1 MKIYLDY
8 LKLHLKSIL
17 EYKLSFILSLCS
29 QVLVF
34 FTYYF
39 LIITMFQKFSNLQG
53 YNLYEILLTFSIIHF
68 GFSMNETFA
77 RGIDQFDSLIVDGSF
92 DRLLL
97 RPRNILLQVVGYQID
112 YTKLARVIQSIIIM
126 IISLI
131 KLEIEW
137 SILKVI
143 TLILMLF
150 SSIAIFFGIFLLAA
164 SYCFL
169 TVQGLEVRNVFTDG
183 GKNIAQY
190 PIGIFNKYFVKIFT
204 YIIPYACVNYY
215 PLMYFIGKSDNVLY
229 GFLPII
235 VLIYLIPCFL
245 IFNKG
250 SKNYL
255 STGS

>member
-1 MKIYLDY
+1 MKIYFDY

-17 EYKLSFILSLCS
+17 EYKMSFILSLSS
-29 QVLVF
+29 QIFVF
-34 FTYYF
+34 FNYYF
-39 LIITMFQKFSNLQG
+39 LIIALFQKFSNLKG
-53 YNLYEILLTFSIIHF
+53 YNIYEILLTFSIIHF

-92 DRLLL
+92 DRLRL
-97 RPRNILLQVVGYQID
+97 RPRNILLQVIGYQID
-112 YTKLARVIQSIIIM
+112 YTKLARVIQSIVIM
-126 IISLI
+126 IIALV
-131 KLEIEW
+131 KLNINW

-143 TLILMLF
+143 TLILMLL

-183 GKNIAQY
+183 GKNVAQY

-215 PLMYFIGKSDNVLY
+215 PLLYFTDKSNNILY
-229 GFLPII
+229 AFLPLI

-250 SKNYL
+250 SKKYL

>member
-1 MKIYLDY
+1 MKLYIDY
-8 LKLHLKSIL
+8 LKLNFKTVLQ
-17 EYKLSFILSLCS
+17 YKLSFILSLIA
-29 QVLVF
+29 QIFVF

-39 LIITMFQKFSNLQG
+39 MIISLFQKFNNLQG
-53 YNLYEILLTFSIIHF
+53 YNIYEILLTFSIIHF
-68 GFSMNETFA
+68 GYSMNETFA
-77 RGIDQFDSLIVDGSF
+77 RGIDQFDNLIIDGSF
-92 DRLLL
+92 DRVLL
-97 RPRNILLQVVGYQID
+97 RPKNILLQVVGYQID
-112 YTKLARVIQSIIIM
+112 YTKFARVFQSIIIM

-169 TVQGLEVRNVFTDG
+169 TIQGLEVRNLFTDG
-183 GKNIAQY
+183 GKHAAQY

-204 YIIPYACVNYY
+204 FIIPYALVNYY
-215 PLMYFIGKSDNVLY
+215 PLQYFVGKTDNITY
-229 GFLPII
+229 AFLPLI
-235 VLIYLIPCFL
+235 VFLYLIPCFL
-245 IFNKG
+245 VFNKG

>member
-1 MKIYLDY
+1 MKIYFDY
-8 LKLHLKSIL
+8 LKLHLKSIM
-17 EYKLSFILSLCS
+17 EYKLSFILSLIS
-29 QVLVF
+29 QVFVF

-39 LIITMFQKFSNLQG
+39 LIIALFQKFNNLQG
-53 YNLYEILLTFSIIHF
+53 YNIYEVLLTFSIIHF

-77 RGIDQFDSLIVDGSF
+77 RGIDQFDALIIDGSF

-126 IISLI
+126 IVALI
-131 KLEIEW
+131 KLDINW

-143 TLILMLF
+143 TLLLMLM

-164 SYCFL
+164 SYCFM

-183 GKNIAQY
+183 GKNTAQY

-204 YIIPYACVNYY
+204 YIIPYALVNYY
-215 PLMYFIGKSDNVLY
+215 PLMYFVGKVDKVYY

-235 VLIYLIPCFL
+235 VLLYLIPCFL

-250 SKNYL
+250 SKHYL

>member
-1 MKIYLDY
+1 MRLYFDY
-8 LKLHLKSIL
+8 LKLHFKSIL
-17 EYKLSFILSLCS
+17 EYKLSFILSLFS
-29 QVLVF
+29 QIFVF

-39 LIITMFQKFSNLQG
+39 LIIAMFQKFSNLQG
-53 YNLYEILLTFSIIHF
+53 YNIYEILLTFSIIHF

-77 RGIDQFDSLIVDGSF
+77 RGIDQFDSLIIDGSF

-97 RPRNILLQVVGYQID
+97 RPRNILLQTVGFQID
-112 YTKLARVIQSIIIM
+112 YTKLARVIQSLIIM
-126 IISLI
+126 IIALV
-131 KLEIEW
+131 KLNIEW

-143 TLILMLF
+143 CLILMLL

-183 GKNIAQY
+183 GKHAAQY
-190 PIGIFNKYFVKIFT
+190 PIGIFNKIFVKIFT
-204 YIIPYACVNYY
+204 YIIPYALVNYY
-215 PLMYFIGKSDNVLY
+215 PLMYFIGKTNNIAY
-229 GFLPII
+229 AFLPLI
-235 VLIYLIPCFL
+235 VFLYLIPCFL
-245 IFNKG
+245 VFNKG

>member
-1 MKIYLDY
+1 MKIYFDY

-29 QVLVF
+29 QILVF

-39 LIITMFQKFSNLQG
+39 LIIAMFQKFSNLQG

-97 RPRNILLQVVGYQID
+97 RPRNILLQVIGYQID
-112 YTKLARVIQSIIIM
+112 YTKLARVIQSIVIM

-131 KLEIEW
+131 KLNIDW

-143 TLILMLF
+143 TLILMLL

-169 TVQGLEVRNVFTDG
+169 TVQGLEVRNV
-183 GKNIAQY
+183 
-190 PIGIFNKYFVKIFT
+190 
-204 YIIPYACVNYY
+204 
-215 PLMYFIGKSDNVLY
+215 L
-229 GFLPII
+229 
-235 VLIYLIPCFL
+235 
-245 IFNKG
+245 
-250 SKNYL
+250 
-255 STGS
+255 

>member
-1 MKIYLDY
+1 MKLYFDY
-8 LKLHLKSIL
+8 LKLHFKSIL
-17 EYKLSFILSLCS
+17 EYKLSFILSLLS
-29 QVLVF
+29 QVFVF

-39 LIITMFQKFSNLQG
+39 LIIAMFNKFSNLQG
-53 YNLYEILLTFSIIHF
+53 YNIYEILLTFSIIHF

-77 RGIDQFDSLIVDGSF
+77 RGIDQFDALIVDGSF

-97 RPRNILLQVVGYQID
+97 RPKNILLQVVGYQID
-112 YTKLARVIQSIIIM
+112 YSKLARVIQSIIILTF
-126 IISLI
+126 SLF
-131 KLEIEW
+131 KLNIEW

-143 TLILMLF
+143 TLILMLL

-164 SYCFL
+164 SYCFI
-169 TVQGLEVRNVFTDG
+169 TIQGLEVRNLFTDG
-183 GKNIAQY
+183 GKHAAQY

-204 YIIPYACVNYY
+204 YIIPYAFVNYY
-215 PLMYFIGKSDNVLY
+215 PLMYFTGKINNPLY
-229 GFLPII
+229 SLLPLIVFL
-235 VLIYLIPCFL
+235 YLIPCFL

>member
-1 MKIYLDY
+1 MKIYFDY

-29 QVLVF
+29 QIFVF

-39 LIITMFQKFSNLQG
+39 LIIALFQKFSNLQG
-53 YNLYEILLTFSIIHF
+53 YNIYEILLTFSIIHF

-77 RGIDQFDSLIVDGSF
+77 RGIDQFDGLIIDGSF

-112 YTKLARVIQSIIIM
+112 YTKLARVIQSIVIM

-143 TLILMLF
+143 TLILMLL
-150 SSIAIFFGIFLLAA
+150 SSIAIFFGLFLLAA

-169 TVQGLEVRNVFTDG
+169 TIQGLEVRNVFTDG
-183 GKNIAQY
+183 GKNVAQY

-204 YIIPYACVNYY
+204 YIIPYALVNYY
-215 PLMYFIGKSDNVLY
+215 PLMYFVGKVDNIY
-229 GFLPII
+229 YAFLPLI
-235 VLIYLIPCFL
+235 VFIYIIPCFL

-250 SKNYL
+250 SKKYL

>member
-1 MKIYLDY
+1 MKIYTDY

-17 EYKLSFILSLCS
+17 EYKLSFFLSLIS
-29 QVLVF
+29 QIFVF

-39 LIITMFQKFSNLQG
+39 LIIAMFQKFSNLQG
-53 YNLYEILLTFSIIHF
+53 YSLYEILLTFSIIHF
-68 GFSMNETFA
+68 GFSFNETFA
-77 RGIDQFDSLIVDGSF
+77 RGIDQFDTLIVDGSF

-112 YTKLARVIQSIIIM
+112 YTKLARLIQSIIIM

-131 KLEIEW
+131 KLNITW
-137 SILKVI
+137 SLLKII
-143 TLILMLF
+143 TLILMLL

-164 SYCFL
+164 SYCFI

-183 GKNIAQY
+183 GKNVAQY

-204 YIIPYACVNYY
+204 YFIPYALVNYY
-215 PLMYFIGKSDNVLY
+215 PLMYFIGKVNKVYY
-229 GFLPII
+229 GFLPLI
-235 VLIYLIPCFL
+235 VLLYLIPCFI

-250 SKNYL
+250 SKKYL